1 MQSFLWYDLET
12 FGKDPR
18 RTRIVQFA
26 AIRTDAEL
34 NPLDEPCV
42 LWCQPADDLLP
53 SPAATLITGITPQ
66 QAQREGMPE
75 ADFIGRVHEL
85 LAQPG
90 TCAVG
95 YNSLRFDDEFIR
107 FGLFRN
113 FHDPYA
119 REWARGNSRWDLLEY
134 LRLAYA
140 MRPDGL
146 QWPRRDDGFASFK
159 LVDLAAANGVSHQHA
174 HDALSDVQALIGL
187 ARLAQRA
194 QPKLWDYALTLRNKR
209 SAAAHIDVTA
219 QIPLLHVSGR
229 FPASRRHAA
238 LVLPIARHPHIDSR
252 IIAFD
257 LAQDPGQLLALDAD
271 DIADRLY
278 TPAADL
284 PDGEQRIALKEI
296 HLNRCPSLVPLEFVR
311 DADCARLGID
321 MQSSLAN
328 AELIRR
334 ASGLPETLR
343 RVFARSSGFA
353 PGDVDA
359 SLYDGFI
366 ADADRR
372 HCERVRATPPE
383 RLGHE
388 HFAFADPRLGEL
400 LFRYRARNWPD
411 TLDADERARWDD
423 YRRQRLQT
431 DIGWSEY
438 TFASHAAE
446 IAQLRQH
453 HAGDGRAQTLLDALQ
468 AWAAQLQA
476 GL

>member
-26 AIRTDAEL
+26 AVRTDAEL
-34 NPLDEPCV
+34 NPLDAPTV

-53 SPAATLITGITPQ
+53 SPTATLITGITPQ
-66 QAQREGMPE
+66 QALREGMPE
-75 ADFIGRVHEL
+75 AEFIGRVHEL
-85 LAQPG
+85 LALPG

-95 YNSLRFDDEFIR
+95 YNSLRFDDEFVR

-119 REWARGNSRWDLLEY
+119 REWSRGNSRWDLLEY

-159 LVDLAAANGVSHQHA
+159 LEHLATANGIAHDNA
-174 HDALSDVQALIGL
+174 HDALADVQALIAL
-187 ARLAQRA
+187 ARLARTA
-194 QPKLWDYALTLRNKR
+194 QPKLWNYALTLRNKR
-209 SAAAHIDVTA
+209 TAGGLIDVAA
-219 QIPLLHVSGR
+219 QTPLLHVSGR

-238 LVLPIARHPHIDSR
+238 LVLPIARHPQIDSR
-252 IIAFD
+252 VIAYD
-257 LAQDPGQLLALDAD
+257 LAQDPAPMLSLSAD
-271 DIADRLY
+271 EIGDRLY
-278 TPAADL
+278 TPSADL
-284 PDGEQRIALKEI
+284 PEGEQRIALKEI
-296 HLNRCPSLVPLEFVR
+296 HLNRCPSLVPLEYLR
-311 DADCARLGID
+311 DGDFARLGID
-321 MQSSLAN
+321 IQDSLAN

-334 ASGLPETLR
+334 ASALPETLR
-343 RVFARSSGFA
+343 HVFTSQAPFP

-372 HCERVRATPPE
+372 HCDRVRATPPE

-388 HFAFADPRLGEL
+388 QFAFADPRLTEL

-411 TLDADERARWDD
+411 SLDADERTRWDD

-446 IAQLRQH
+446 IAQLREQH
-453 HAGDGRAQTLLDALQ
+453 PDDGRVQTLLDALQ
-468 AWAAQLQA
+468 AWAMQLEA
-476 GL
+476 SL